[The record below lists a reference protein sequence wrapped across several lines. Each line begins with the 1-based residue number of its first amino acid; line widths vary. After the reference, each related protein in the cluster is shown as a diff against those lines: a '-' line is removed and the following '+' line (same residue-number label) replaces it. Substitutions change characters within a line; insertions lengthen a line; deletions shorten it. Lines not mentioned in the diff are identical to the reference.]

1 LINEAHSIKQ
11 ISLYHIRFRI
21 KIDNEKSINFFY
33 ENCIIYH
40 FTKDCPMKRFFYCQE
55 KDSNKFWNI
64 ETENSALTVHFG
76 KAGTNGRENVKQFDD
91 SAAAEK
97 EAEKLIAEK
106 KRKGYKEISENEAIP
121 DKPEAVYRPMDEGLF
136 WEIIEMFNWKKEGD
150 DEAVLKPA
158 VKFLASLPEEDI
170 FKFHNIMAQKLY
182 DIDGEKWSKPVE
194 AAYDGY
200 LSGDVFLYVRCAV
213 VANGKSFYE
222 DVLQNPENLPGELDF
237 ESLLFLPIE
246 AWVKKMKQDEDDY
259 PHLQEPDYESFSNT
273 ANWPNLNK

>member
-1 LINEAHSIKQ
+1 M
-11 ISLYHIRFRI
+11 
-21 KIDNEKSINFFY
+21 
-33 ENCIIYH
+33 ENRSTFSMKNVYFII
-40 FTKDCPMKRFFYCQE
+40 FTKDHSMKHFFYCQE

-64 ETENSALTVHFG
+64 KTENNTLTVHFG
-76 KAGTNGRENVKQFDD
+76 KVGTNGRENVKQFDD

-106 KRKGYKEISENEAIP
+106 SRKGYKEISENEAIP

-200 LSGDVFLYVRCAV
+200 LSGDVFLYARCGV
-213 VANGKSFYE
+213 VVNGKSFYE
-222 DVLQNPENLPGELDF
+222 DVLQNPENLPGEIDF

-246 AWVKKMKQDEDDY
+246 AWMKKTKRDEDDY
-259 PHLQEPDYESFSNT
+259 PHFHEPNYESCSNT
-273 ANWPNLNK
+273 ANWPHLNK